1 MGKAVTLVVAP
12 EERDVVALSPR
23 SDRRD
28 TSTTEGPPS
37 RRLGNQP
44 ALSGLRGLA
53 IVAVLYHHLP
63 TNDGP
68 RAFGVVGVCSFFALS
83 GFLLTAL
90 LVREWDDRGHI
101 DRSEFYR
108 RRVVRLLP
116 AIVVFVPIVVVWCA
130 LLGFDETREALFTT
144 LWVSNWARINNEPM
158 GVLAHTWTLAIEAQ
172 FYVIAP
178 LLFLAAVGGRFARRP
193 WALPALCAALV
204 AGWRASLWLFAGHL
218 VDWADG
224 GLLIYV
230 TRATDARLDA
240 ILVGVAAA
248 FLFAR
253 TRLVVP
259 GWVASAAFAVLLAMG
274 FMDPEGDAMIVV
286 GMTAA
291 ALCAAVVIL
300 HLVTAESPLERA
312 LGWRPLVFLGLIS
325 YGLFLWHLPVYK
337 LLFYQLD
344 SRPWALVATLAV
356 ALSLVLGSLSYYLV
370 ERPFLGHRRA
380 PTPASTT
387 APPRA

>member
-1 MGKAVTLVVAP
+1 MVTLSARADRPDTRTAAP
-12 EERDVVALSPR
+12 PPT
-23 SDRRD
+23 RRI
-28 TSTTEGPPS
+28 
-37 RRLGNQP
+37 GNEP

-90 LVREWDDRGHI
+90 LVREWDDRGRI
-101 DRSEFYR
+101 CRSEFYR

-116 AIVVFVPIVVVWCA
+116 ALVVFVPLVVVWCA

-178 LLFLAAVGGRFARRP
+178 LLFLAAVRGRFAHRP
-193 WALPALCAALV
+193 WVLPALCAALV
-204 AGWRASLWLFAGHL
+204 VAWRASLWLFAGHL
-218 VDWADG
+218 VSWADG

-240 ILVGVAAA
+240 ILVGVATA

-259 GWVASAAFAVLLAMG
+259 GWLASAAFAVLLAMG

-286 GMTAA
+286 GMAAA

-300 HLVTAESPLERA
+300 HLVTARSPLGNA
-312 LGWRPLVFLGLIS
+312 LRWRPLVYLGVIS

-337 LLFYQLD
+337 LVFYQLD
-344 SRPWALVATLAV
+344 AQPWALVALTTV
-356 ALSLVLGSLSYYLV
+356 ALSLALGSLSYHLV
-370 ERPFLGHRRA
+370 ERPFLGHRG
-380 PTPASTT
+380 
-387 APPRA
+387 